1 MKNKILFAR
10 VEELGYGLLKKVT
23 QARGESISSFV
34 RHAVRV
40 ELAKLSRVLSDD
52 DKKILKSAFRD
63 R

>member
-1 MKNKILFAR
+1 MKNKFLFAR
-10 VEELGYGLLKKVT
+10 VEESGYSLLKKIT

-52 DKKILKSAFRD
+52 DKMVLRSAFRD